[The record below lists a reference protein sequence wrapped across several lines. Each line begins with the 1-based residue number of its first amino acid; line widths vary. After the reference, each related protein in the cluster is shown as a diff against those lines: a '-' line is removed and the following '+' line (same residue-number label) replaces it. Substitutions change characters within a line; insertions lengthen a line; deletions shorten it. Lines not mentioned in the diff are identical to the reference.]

1 MCVRTRRDRRCCTR
15 WLHAKIRVC
24 RSNGIGIKKK
34 WPVRGHREGR
44 GSMQVQF
51 FCDEFH
57 VAESSTSLAKR
68 NLPLVFGEIPFN
80 RVTLYYDAL

>member
-1 MCVRTRRDRRCCTR
+1 MV
-15 WLHAKIRVC
+15 
-24 RSNGIGIKKK
+24 
-34 WPVRGHREGR
+34 VRGHREGR